1 MIITTHSPYILTS
14 LNILLYS
21 DKIETRFKGKN
32 GTVIPKSLRLPFE
45 KFAAFKLTGE
55 SDSPISLMDAESHMI
70 DTDYIDEVSSLT
82 NKELEELMEM
92 EG

>member
-1 MIITTHSPYILTS
+1 MERLFQKAYAFHL
-14 LNILLYS
+14 
-21 DKIETRFKGKN
+21 KN
-32 GTVIPKSLRLPFE
+32 LQ
-45 KFAAFKLTGE
+45 AFKLTGE

>member
-1 MIITTHSPYILTS
+1 
-14 LNILLYS
+14 
-21 DKIETRFKGKN
+21 
-32 GTVIPKSLRLPFE
+32 
-45 KFAAFKLTGE
+45 
-55 SDSPISLMDAESHMI
+55 MDAESHMI